1 MTQHKSLFEGHPAS
15 LPPSL
20 HRGITVRDP
29 MEILDRISFE
39 ARKVP
44 QGARLLERM
53 VRDRRCD
60 MAWTCRGWNSR
71 RYGRHFG
78 FPHGSGFVDVIRST
92 GAQVCHDP
100 HSPFGLSGCTFGE
113 SVTWGKYRGAEED
126 KLVQTRSDYSV
137 LFPLPGAYALEAC
150 DNRPPVDLVPDM
162 HSMTKRLEDAL

>member
-15 LPPSL
+15 LPPLL

-29 MEILDRISFE
+29 MEILGRISFE

-53 VRDRRCD
+53 VREGDVIWLGLAGAGIAGG
-60 MAWTCRGWNSR
+60 MGGILASLMEA
-71 RYGRHFG
+71 
-78 FPHGSGFVDVIRST
+78 GFVDVIRST
-92 GAQVCHDP
+92 GAQVHHDP
-100 HSPFGLSGCTFGE
+100 HSPLGLSGCTFGE

-162 HSMTKRLEDAL
+162 HSMVKRLEDAL